1 MLVVRHFQSFA
12 SRTSVPTRA
21 FFRNWLLAF
30 LTPRPFVGLFY
41 LPRYWR
47 DWRRFQA
54 LRQQPLAWRDAH
66 PCLGDWVKETP
77 FDAHYFFQGAWLA
90 RRLAAA
96 KPALHVDIGSSA
108 LMMSVASAATETAFI
123 DYRPLRSRLP
133 GLHSVAGDITCLPLR
148 SGSLRS
154 LSSLHVIEHIG
165 LGRYGD
171 PLDPQGSAKAG
182 AELARVVAPGGRLYL
197 SVPVGRERVCF
208 NAHRV
213 FHPESVVGMLAPLK
227 LERFALVDDHGGY
240 HEDANTAGARA
251 LDYGCGLFEFVKRA

>member
-1 MLVVRHFQSFA
+1 M
-12 SRTSVPTRA
+12 RA

-30 LTPRPFVGLFY
+30 LLPRPLVGVFH

-54 LRQQPLAWRDAH
+54 LGRQPLAWRDAH
-66 PCLGDWVKETP
+66 PCLGDWVSETP
-77 FDAHYFFQGAWLA
+77 FDPHYFFQGAWLA

-96 KPALHVDIGSSA
+96 RPALHVDIGSSV
-108 LMMSVASAATETAFI
+108 LTLSVASATTEIVFL
-123 DYRPLRSRLP
+123 DYRPLRSRLS
-133 GLHSVAGDITCLPLR
+133 GLHGVAGDITRLPLR
-148 SGSLRS
+148 SGSLGS

-171 PLDPQGSAKAG
+171 PLDPQGSVKAA

-197 SVPVGRERVCF
+197 SVPVGRERICF

-213 FHPESVVGMLAPLK
+213 FHPESIVAMFAPLK
-227 LERFALVDDHGGY
+227 LEQFALVDDSGDF
-240 HEDANTAGARA
+240 HEGANMTDGHA

>member
-1 MLVVRHFQSFA
+1 M
-12 SRTSVPTRA
+12 RA

-30 LTPRPFVGLFY
+30 LLPRPLVGVFH

-54 LRQQPLAWRDAH
+54 LGRQRLAWRDAH
-66 PCLGDWVKETP
+66 PCLGDWVSETP
-77 FDAHYFFQGAWLA
+77 FDPHYFFQGAWLA

-96 KPALHVDIGSSA
+96 RPALHVDIGSSV
-108 LMMSVASAATETAFI
+108 LTLSVASATTEIVFL
-123 DYRPLRSRLP
+123 DYRPLRSRLS
-133 GLHSVAGDITCLPLR
+133 GLHGVAGDITRLPLR
-148 SGSLRS
+148 SGSLGS

-171 PLDPQGSAKAG
+171 PLDPQGSVKAA

-197 SVPVGRERVCF
+197 SVPVGRERICF

-213 FHPESVVGMLAPLK
+213 FHPESIVAMFAPLK
-227 LERFALVDDHGGY
+227 LEQFALVDDSGDF
-240 HEDANTAGARA
+240 HEGANMTDGHA